1 MMIFRIILG
10 AMWVV
15 DVATNNNRQKE
26 LSKTIFMKG
35 VSLEFEVYPLLK
47 AEHHLDLITFFSL
60 IRGSQM
66 AFCGNSLFDLTQ
78 KILAIWNVLS

>member
-1 MMIFRIILG
+1 MM
-10 AMWVV
+10 
-15 DVATNNNRQKE
+15 E
-26 LSKTIFMKG
+26 G
-35 VSLEFEVYPLLK
+35 VSLEFELYPLLE
-47 AEHHLDLITFFSL
+47 AEHHLYLITIFSL